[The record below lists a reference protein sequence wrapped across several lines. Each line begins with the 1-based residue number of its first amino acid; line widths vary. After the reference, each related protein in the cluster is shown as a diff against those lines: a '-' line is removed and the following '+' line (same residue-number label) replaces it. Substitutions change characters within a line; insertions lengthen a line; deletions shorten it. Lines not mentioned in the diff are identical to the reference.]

1 MIPSDSKKESTVNL
15 WTNIIEKS
23 TGVKNGYALSAIAI
37 SVLFFFII
45 FILTKIGSIS
55 LSGREFLG
63 LTAMILV
70 ALIITVSMG
79 KKRSPT
85 PGHFVSKKK
94 LMELPA
100 NSYYINTRFPNFQ
113 NLTII
118 LALADVSDYGATA
131 NRLRNVINENVE
143 IISLTAIG
151 IYGEHD
157 FLFEVICKADKRNLV
172 IDFIKEN
179 LEVKGGIVETP
190 ELLKVNDVA
199 KLNGCKKIYHREPF
213 LKNGK
218 FTEDHPFGSDV
229 SYKTIDL
236 SRLPKSKD
244 LLSVPY
250 MPIIISYV
258 WLEPKKNLRIEKNAK
273 NTLKSIYKQLLE
285 GNNREIYSLYRL
297 DTAILIKN
305 VFSVEDYYRFTRFTK
320 NIDELLRLHGYSDI
334 LQVRTTVGAE
344 IIAWR

>member
-1 MIPSDSKKESTVNL
+1 MVN
-15 WTNIIEKS
+15 WWSNIIEKS
-23 TGVKNGYALSAIAI
+23 TGVKTGYALSAIAI
-37 SVLFFFII
+37 SVLFSFII

-70 ALIITVSMG
+70 ALIIIVSMG

-85 PGHFVSKKK
+85 PGHFVSEKK

-100 NSYYINTRFPNFQ
+100 NSHYINTRFPNFQ

-131 NRLRNVINENVE
+131 NRLRNMINENKD
-143 IISLTAIG
+143 IKSLTAIG

-157 FLFEVICKADKRNLV
+157 FLFEVICKANKRDLV
-172 IDFIKEN
+172 IDFITEN
-179 LEVKGGIVETP
+179 LEVKEGIAKIP

-213 LKNGK
+213 LENGK

-229 SYKTIDL
+229 SYKTIDI
-236 SRLPKSKD
+236 SRLPKSND
-244 LLSVPY
+244 LLAVPY

-258 WLEPKKNLRIEKNAK
+258 WLVPKINSQIEKNAK
-273 NTLKSIYKQLLE
+273 NTLTCIYKQLLE
-285 GNNREIYSLYRL
+285 ENNKEIYSQIHSLYRL

-320 NIDELLRLHGYSDI
+320 SIDELLRLHGYSDI